1 MQPSAQRRQRR
12 LKNIGSLLHT
22 VVVRRFALVALS
34 LGVALTAAAAALA
47 GPNDPRLHKRAAD
60 VRMAKTLILKRAD
73 LPAGFVDKGPQ
84 KNSGPTPDVPCQE
97 PNLHALVMTA
107 DVSSHDFV
115 RQHAG
120 AYAETSSEAS
130 FFLREA
136 QAVKAVA
143 AVTNPKLATCLKKA
157 VIKSATKS
165 SNGTLKVVSAHVTPI
180 SESVADLR
188 VKLWDILVAF
198 KVQGHVLHD
207 ELVLAYFRRGRVV
220 SSLMV
225 NSLNG
230 LTEEESK
237 NISQTLTVRL
247 ESLPK
252 SVVR

>member
-1 MQPSAQRRQRR
+1 
-12 LKNIGSLLHT
+12 
-22 VVVRRFALVALS
+22 VVVRRVALVALS

-47 GPNDPRLHKRAAD
+47 GPNDPQLHKRAAD
-60 VRMAKTLILKRAD
+60 VRLAKSLILKRAD
-73 LPAGFVDKGPQ
+73 LPAGFVDKGRQ
-84 KNSGPTPDVPCQE
+84 RNSGPTPDLPCRE

-115 RQHAG
+115 RQHTG
-120 AYAETSSEAS
+120 AYAETSSGAS

-136 QAVKAVA
+136 QAAKAIA
-143 AVTNPKLATCLKKA
+143 AVTNGKLAACLKEA

-165 SNGTLKVVSAHVTPI
+165 SNGALTVVSAHVTPI

-220 SSLMV
+220 SALMV

-230 LTEEESK
+230 LTEGESK
-237 NISQTLTVRL
+237 NISQTLTIRL

-252 SVVR
+252 SAVR